1 MQYRRK
7 LTRPAYVLD
16 KLALYG
22 RSRLTMER
30 DDVILA
36 FYPKTGSTWV
46 RFFLYNMLTGSASA
60 ATFDEV
66 NAAMPEYG
74 HPSLFTPWP
83 FASSPRLVKTH
94 LPYSPLLFGPHPTA
108 LTVRDPR
115 DIMVSLYHYAK
126 AKRTLDLEGSIH
138 DLIWDD
144 EMGLEPFFKHY
155 ASWAPRAGLVTR
167 YEDLKAAPVETFG
180 ALCDFCGIPSDPER
194 IEAALEASGLQRMRD
209 AQKASPESF
218 KNHDPSFVFARKGT
232 AGQWQEH
239 FDDRALAYYHQLCD
253 TYGFHLYD

>member
-7 LTRPAYVLD
+7 LTRPAYVLE

-22 RSRLTMER
+22 RSRLAMDR
-30 DDVILA
+30 DDVLMA

-46 RFFLYNMLTGSASA
+46 RFFLYNLLTGSASA

-74 HPSLFTPWP
+74 HRSLFAPWP
-83 FASSPRLVKTH
+83 FAASPRLVKTH
-94 LPYSPLLFGPHPTA
+94 LPHSPLLFGPHRA
-108 LTVRDPR
+108 ILTVRDPR

-138 DLIWDD
+138 DLIYDD
-144 EMGLEPFFKHY
+144 EMGMEPFFKHY
-155 ASWAPRAGLVTR
+155 ASWAPRAELVTR
-167 YEDLKAAPVETFG
+167 YEDLKATPVESFG
-180 ALCDFCGIPSDPER
+180 ALCDACGIPSDPER
-194 IEAALEASGLQRMRD
+194 IETALEKSSLQRMRD
-209 AQKASPESF
+209 AQKESPESF

-232 AGQWQEH
+232 AGQWPEH
-239 FDDRALAYYHQLCD
+239 FDDRALAYYHHLCD